1 MDAGP
6 RRHLAAA
13 LALSACLTLLAWA
26 QQDDPARLEPQLEP
40 PIERPQVGR
49 PDAPAGVR
57 VPVMKPNNRANPMVE
72 MPEFAKR
79 RQQAQQAIMEA
90 LSPERLAHVR
100 VSGAVQE
107 LVVRLDDPSYQ
118 VREGAAEALR
128 SQRIDDAEIW
138 AVLDRAELSPEARER
153 LLGIAKRRAM
163 EKPRGALGV
172 RMGNAPLARPGVL
185 VQGTLPDM
193 PAEKILKVGDVIE
206 QVDGVQLTSSNDL
219 AEALQ
224 TRPPGHEVKLVVL
237 RTERDA
243 QGRPLAGADG
253 RQVERRLEFNVALGD
268 ASNLDRFDA
277 MEARAMGLPNNMA
290 MNRANL
296 PLQQRAWQ
304 AASIAQR
311 FASKPAPAVVPEA
324 LPGAPAPQPPVIA
337 PPVDREP

>member
-1 MDAGP
+1 
-6 RRHLAAA
+6 
-13 LALSACLTLLAWA
+13 
-26 QQDDPARLEPQLEP
+26 
-40 PIERPQVGR
+40 
-49 PDAPAGVR
+49 
-57 VPVMKPNNRANPMVE
+57 MKPNNRANPAIE
-72 MPEFAKR
+72 MPDFARR
-79 RQQAQQAIMEA
+79 RQQAQLAIMET
-90 LSPERLAHVR
+90 LSSERLARVR

-107 LVVRLDDPSYQ
+107 LVARLDDPSFQ
-118 VREGAAEALR
+118 IRESAGEALR

-138 AVLDRAELSPEARER
+138 AMLDRGNLSPEAHER
-153 LLGIAKRRAM
+153 LLGIARRRAM

-193 PAEKILKVGDVIE
+193 PAERILKVGDVIE
-206 QVDGVQLTSSNDL
+206 QVDGVQVTSSNDL

-243 QGRPLAGADG
+243 QGRPLVGADG
-253 RQVERRLEFNVALGD
+253 KQVERRLDFNVALGD

-277 MEARAMGLPNNMA
+277 MEARAMGVPNNMA

-311 FASKPAPAVVPEA
+311 FAVKYGPVVAPD
-324 LPGAPAPQPPVIA
+324 GAPGTAVQQPPVAA
-337 PPVDREP
+337 PPVDPQP

>member
-1 MDAGP
+1 
-6 RRHLAAA
+6 
-13 LALSACLTLLAWA
+13 
-26 QQDDPARLEPQLEP
+26 
-40 PIERPQVGR
+40 
-49 PDAPAGVR
+49 
-57 VPVMKPNNRANPMVE
+57 MKPNNRANPAIE
-72 MPEFAKR
+72 MPDFAKR
-79 RQQAQQAIMEA
+79 RQQAQLAIMDT
-90 LSPERLAHVR
+90 LSPERLARVR

-107 LVVRLDDPSYQ
+107 LVVRLDDPSFE
-118 VREGAAEALR
+118 VREGASEALR
-128 SQRIDDAEIW
+128 SQRIEDAEIW
-138 AVLDRAELSPEARER
+138 AMLDRADLSPEVHER
-153 LLGIAKRRAM
+153 LLGIAKRRAV

-206 QVDGVQLTSSNDL
+206 QVDGAQLTSSNDL

-243 QGRPLAGADG
+243 QGRPLVGADG
-253 RQVERRLEFNVALGD
+253 KQVERRLEFNVALGD

-277 MEARAMGLPNNMA
+277 MEARAMGVPNNVA

-311 FASKPAPAVVPEA
+311 FAVKPSPAVVPEVVTPEA
-324 LPGAPAPQPPVIA
+324 APQQPAEPA
-337 PPVDREP
+337 ADRTP